1 MKIDRPKIDKGDVYL
16 LLTVFIWG
24 NTFPTAKYVLG
35 VMPPTVFSSTRYLL
49 AAATLMIVLIWREGL
64 KLPQRRDL
72 LPLIG
77 FGFLGITLMQLLW
90 ANALSISTASKGSI
104 LIATSPIWALILG
117 RLRGQRLSAIAWGG
131 VLLSFAG
138 VFLVINNSLTAIT
151 IGGGHILG
159 DLLFLAVAFCWAL
172 FSVLS
177 QPYLGRLGTLYVS
190 GWSMLFGAL
199 LLTPFIFW
207 GWNDTP
213 WEAMQTG
220 HWASFL
226 YTAILAGALGY
237 LLWYEGIA
245 RLGIARSVI
254 YSYLIPVFA
263 MISAIA
269 FLGEHVS
276 LAQLIG
282 AAVVIGGL
290 VLTRWSTPAPPAN

>member
-1 MKIDRPKIDKGDVYL
+1 MKTPGGKIDRGDIYL
-16 LLTVFIWG
+16 LVTVFVWG

-35 VMPPTVFSSTRYLL
+35 VLPPEVFAATRYLL
-49 AAATLMIVLIWREGL
+49 AAFTLMAILIWREGL
-64 KLPQRRDL
+64 RLPQRRDL
-72 LPLIG
+72 LPLLG
-77 FGFLGITLMQLLW
+77 FGFLGITLMQLIW
-90 ANALSISTASKGSI
+90 STALSLTTASKGSI
-104 LIATSPIWALILG
+104 LIATSPIWALVFNSV
-117 RLRGQRLSAIAWGG
+117 RGQRLTTAAWIG

-138 VFLVINNSLTAIT
+138 VFLVINNSLTSLT
-151 IGGGHILG
+151 VGGGHIIG
-159 DLLFLAVAFCWAL
+159 DLLFLSVGFFWAL
-172 FSVLS
+172 YSVLS
-177 QPYLGRLGTLYVS
+177 PPYLARLGTLYVS

-207 GWNDTP
+207 GWTDTP
-213 WEAMQTG
+213 WQAMQMG

-237 LLWYEGIA
+237 LFWYEGIS

-276 LAQLIG
+276 LAQLTG
-282 AAVVIGGL
+282 AAIVIAGL
-290 VLTRWSTPAPPAN
+290 VLTRWATPAPPAS